1 MTKVRQHAYAVVK
14 HWVVLM
20 SGVASLALSLLERLR
35 GGIGVPDWVFL
46 AVSAA
51 CFFAAFHLTWVDKDK
66 ELEAALGSAPEVV
79 VEWQCG
85 KGNPLMLHN
94 LRGSTAYH
102 LQLKEVVIGDRCTAK
117 FDELSHLAEGASI
130 GVLPLVSDIFKK
142 PDTDEGKA
150 IRSDFTHVLEA
161 AYETWGRNF
170 DPVRLQLLLS
180 Y

>member
-1 MTKVRQHAYAVVK
+1 
-14 HWVVLM
+14 
-20 SGVASLALSLLERLR
+20 
-35 GGIGVPDWVFL
+35 
-46 AVSAA
+46 
-51 CFFAAFHLTWVDKDK
+51 
-66 ELEAALGSAPEVV
+66 

-85 KGNPLMLHN
+85 KGNPLMLRN

-117 FDELSHLAEGASI
+117 FDELSHLAEGASS
-130 GVLPLVSDIFKK
+130 GVLPVVSDISKK

-180 Y
+180 YEDKSKRKYATCCNIVFDRFKTTATVTCEPPKPVAQ